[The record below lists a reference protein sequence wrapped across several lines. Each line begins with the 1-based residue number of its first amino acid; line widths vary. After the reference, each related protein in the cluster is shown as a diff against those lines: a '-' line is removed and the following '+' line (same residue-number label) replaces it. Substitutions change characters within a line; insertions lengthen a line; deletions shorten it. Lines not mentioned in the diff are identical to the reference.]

1 MGAHNLSRLCK
12 KVQTSASLDIG
23 IRKWWGFPDPALV
36 LKQLRG
42 EDQGRT
48 SYKMWGGP
56 KQNKDFAPSIKIKKF
71 KIMTAEH

>member
-1 MGAHNLSRLCK
+1 MGADNLSRVCK

-23 IRKWWGFPDPALV
+23 IRKWWGVPDPGLV

-48 SYKMWGGP
+48 TKCEVAQSKV
-56 KQNKDFAPSIKIKKF
+56 KIFSPSIKIKNF